1 MKAPPRD
8 RPKKFVPRRSFHRTA
23 LIWQDAEKVRQ
34 FRSRFAQRLNVPKR
48 TLLASSLAAALL
60 DSRFEHPVHSL
71 LLSHAVEQ
79 GNPMVERVFCS
90 QLA

>member
-34 FRSRFAQRLNVPKR
+34 LRSRHAQRLNVPR
-48 TLLASSLAAALL
+48 CTGAIHDRLY
-60 DSRFEHPVHSL
+60 L
-71 LLSHAVEQ
+71 LLSSLQ
-79 GNPMVERVFCS
+79 NYFSTP
-90 QLA
+90 